1 MDKRQSKTGVV
12 RIRRFKGRMY
22 TQTASGRDNN
32 YVRSDPC
39 HVDGRIATRKAE
51 RFPVAMLNRHVGVF
65 EYFARNAQI
74 TGGWSFG
81 TI

>member
-39 HVDGRIATRKAE
+39 HVEASGREDRYTQSGAI
-51 RFPVAMLNRHVGVF
+51 PCG
-65 EYFARNAQI
+65 NAKWAC
-74 TGGWSFG
+74 WSL
-81 TI
+81 